1 MRDCHSLADY
11 RRAGVSAILAL
22 LFLPAS
28 GLLVRGSAAAPAAS
42 PKAPAIEFTA
52 PRFDAPYYRVRFP
65 FEVRKEKAG
74 IRDLSL
80 NDARVRSYL
89 IFKQGKPADA
99 NAFLEP
105 GVYDVV
111 LDYAW
116 SSGKTYAASLLY
128 QTEGSPKLKK
138 YQVKGIS
145 PGEGGIP
152 GGEEG
157 FYRAYTVE
165 EEAGLARAGE
175 TVALTVTAPVD
186 ELKGAS
192 LVIFDGSRAVPFEV
206 TAGGES
212 TTTEKAAATHPST
225 ITHKIVLR
233 LSAAAHEKKWL
244 LVLKGKSPEP
254 PGDIRL
260 SGDGLGKTV
269 RTPHLT
275 LELSPRSGQINSIE
289 WSDPAVRLYNN
300 AGVIHWNPDVYVQ
313 GLGWDHSF
321 DWNPPPSFE
330 DRAGSLVY
338 VNSRKGPLPHI
349 PDVLLEVKYTVEAGS
364 PYFISETRLRFEK
377 DLGVI
382 AVRNDEMVVYKEL
395 FDSLIYKDKSGGL
408 VKLPLKE
415 KEGFPFGLVHTAPAD
430 ADWVGLMNSA
440 QGYGFFSLRITAA
453 EGNLELP
460 GPFPLKAGTCFYAP
474 SDGNY
479 VYWVRAL
486 IYTWADF
493 FTNTLHSFVPKGSFF
508 YEKNAYGIWRITPD
522 LAQRLDDSVMKLK
535 SPLRVY

>member
-1 MRDCHSLADY
+1 MGDCNSSADY
-11 RRAGVSAILAL
+11 RRAGVSVVVAL
-22 LFLPAS
+22 LFLPGS
-28 GLLVRGSAAAPAAS
+28 GLLVRGASAAPAAS
-42 PKAPAIEFTA
+42 PKAAAIEFSA

-65 FEVRKEKAG
+65 FEVGKEKVG

-80 NDARVRSYL
+80 NGARVRSYL
-89 IFKQGKPADA
+89 IFSQGKPVAA
-99 NAFLEP
+99 NASLEP
-105 GVYDVV
+105 GAYDVV

-116 SSGKTYAASLLY
+116 SSGKAYSASLLY
-128 QTEGSPKLKK
+128 QTEGSPKVQK

-152 GGEEG
+152 AGEEG
-157 FYRAYTVE
+157 FYRAYIIE
-165 EEAGLARAGE
+165 EEAGLARTGE
-175 TVALTVTAPVD
+175 TVALTVTAPVE

-192 LVIFDGSRAVPFEV
+192 LVIFDGSRAVPFQI
-206 TAGGES
+206 TASGEFAP
-212 TTTEKAAATHPST
+212 TEKAATHPST

-233 LSAAAHEKKWL
+233 LSVAAHEKRLL
-244 LVLKGKSPEP
+244 LVFKGKSPEP
-254 PGDIRL
+254 PSDIRL

-269 RTPHLT
+269 RTPYLT
-275 LELSPRSGQINSIE
+275 LELSPKSGQVNTIE

-321 DWNPPPSFE
+321 DWNPPASFE

-338 VNSRKGPLPHI
+338 ANSRKGPLPHI

-364 PYFISETRLRFEK
+364 PYFISETRLSFEK

-395 FDSLIYKDKSGGL
+395 FDSLIYKDKRGGL
-408 VKLPLKE
+408 VRLPLKE

-430 ADWVGLMNSA
+430 VDWVGLMNST
-440 QGYGFFSLRITAA
+440 QGYGFFSLRIGAA

-460 GPFPLKAGTCFYAP
+460 GLFPLKAGTCFYAP
-474 SDGNY
+474 SDGSY
-479 VYWVRAL
+479 VYWVRPL

-493 FTNTLHSFVPKGSFF
+493 FTNTLHSLVPKGSFF

-522 LAQRLDDSVMKLK
+522 LGQRLDDSVMKLK
-535 SPLRVY
+535 NPLRVY